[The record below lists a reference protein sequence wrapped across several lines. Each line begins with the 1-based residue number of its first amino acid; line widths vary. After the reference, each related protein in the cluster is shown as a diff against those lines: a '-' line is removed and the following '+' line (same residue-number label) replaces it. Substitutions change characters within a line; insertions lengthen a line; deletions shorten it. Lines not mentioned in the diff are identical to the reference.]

1 MSGTL
6 IFLLLLTICTNR
18 AEIKIVTI
26 KLINLLFLLFSQVN
40 TRINSSIKIIDI
52 FFTNINLFY
61 PTISIV
67 LDREYILNIK

>member
-1 MSGTL
+1 MSGSL